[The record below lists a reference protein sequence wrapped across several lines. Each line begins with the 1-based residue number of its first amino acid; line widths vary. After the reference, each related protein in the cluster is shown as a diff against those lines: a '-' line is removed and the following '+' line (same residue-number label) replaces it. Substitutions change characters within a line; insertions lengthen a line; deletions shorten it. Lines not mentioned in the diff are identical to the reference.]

1 MYMPN
6 SITKEL
12 LQQYKVIK
20 DLISDIEL
28 FSRASSVENTTV
40 EDMRQKLESELD
52 TFRIIYDDY
61 SMIPEYEGG
70 FDKRYLRHDKKFM
83 TFLSEYL
90 PDIYN
95 DIEYPVYG
103 GKHKPS
109 HLKSL
114 RKSKRKVMV
123 SKKSTRK
130 NKKSTRKN
138 KKPIRKG
145 K

>member
-1 MYMPN
+1 MHI
-6 SITKEL
+6 SKTTEL

-20 DLISDIEL
+20 DLISEIEL
-28 FSRASSVENTTV
+28 FSRASST
-40 EDMRQKLESELD
+40 EDPYVVSLQQKLESELD
-52 TFRIIYDDY
+52 TFRSIYDDY

-70 FDKRYLRHDKKFM
+70 FDKRRLRHDKKFM

-109 HLKSL
+109 HLKSS

-130 NKKSTRKN
+130 NKKSTRKT

>member
-28 FSRASSVENTTV
+28 FSRASSI
-40 EDMRQKLESELD
+40 EDPSVVSLQQKLESELN
-52 TFRIIYDDY
+52 TFRDIYYDY
-61 SMIPEYEGG
+61 YMITEDYGG
-70 FDKRYLRHDKKFM
+70 IDKRYLRHDKKFM
-83 TFLSEYL
+83 TFLSEHL
-90 PDIYN
+90 PDIYD
-95 DIEYPVYG
+95 DIKYPVYG

-109 HLKSL
+109 HLKSS

-130 NKKSTRKN
+130 NKKSTRNN

>member
-1 MYMPN
+1 MPN

-28 FSRASSVENTTV
+28 FSRASSVENTAV
-40 EDMRQKLESELD
+40 EEMRQKLESELD
-52 TFRIIYDDY
+52 TFRRIYDDY
-61 SMIPEYEGG
+61 SMITEDYGG

-109 HLKSL
+109 HLKSS
-114 RKSKRKVMV
+114 RKSKRTVMV

-138 KKPIRKG
+138 KKLIRKG

>member
-1 MYMPN
+1 MPN

-12 LQQYKVIK
+12 LQQYEVIK
-20 DLISDIEL
+20 DLISEIEL
-28 FSRASSVENTTV
+28 FSRASST
-40 EDMRQKLESELD
+40 EDPYVVSLQHKLESELN
-52 TFRIIYDDY
+52 TFRDIYYEYYMITEDY
-61 SMIPEYEGG
+61 GG
-70 FDKRYLRHDKKFM
+70 FDKRRLRHDKKFM

-109 HLKSL
+109 HLKSS

-130 NKKSTRKN
+130 NKKSTRKT

>member
-28 FSRASSVENTTV
+28 FSRASSGENQVVVE
-40 EDMRQKLESELD
+40 MQHKLESELV
-52 TFRIIYDDY
+52 TFRSIYDDY

-95 DIEYPVYG
+95 DIVYPVYG

-109 HLKSL
+109 HLKSS
-114 RKSKRKVMV
+114 RKSKRKLMV

-130 NKKSTRKN
+130 NKKSTRNN

>member
-1 MYMPN
+1 MYMHN

-20 DLISDIEL
+20 NLISDIEL
-28 FSRASSVENTTV
+28 FSRGSSGENQAVVE
-40 EDMRQKLESELD
+40 MQHKLKSELN
-52 TFRIIYDDY
+52 TFRSIYDDY
-61 SMIPEYEGG
+61 YMIPEYEGG

-90 PDIYN
+90 PDIYK

-114 RKSKRKVMV
+114 RKSKCKVMV

-130 NKKSTRKN
+130 NKK
-138 KKPIRKG
+138 PIRKS

>member
-6 SITKEL
+6 STTKEL
-12 LQQYKVIK
+12 HQQYEVIN

-28 FSRASSVENTTV
+28 FSRASSIGNTAVE
-40 EDMRQKLESELD
+40 EMRQKLESELN
-52 TFRIIYDDY
+52 TFRDIYY
-61 SMIPEYEGG
+61 EYYMITEYEGG
-70 FDKRYLRHDKKFM
+70 FDKRYLRSDKKFM

-103 GKHKPS
+103 GKHKPA

-138 KKPIRKG
+138 KKPIRKS

>member
-6 SITKEL
+6 SITNEL
-12 LQQYKVIK
+12 LQHYEVIK

-28 FSRASSVENTTV
+28 FSRVSSVENTAV
-40 EDMRQKLESELD
+40 EEMRQKLESELN
-52 TFRIIYDDY
+52 TFRRIYGDY

-70 FDKRYLRHDKKFM
+70 FDKRQLRDDKKFM

-95 DIEYPVYG
+95 NIKYPVYG

-109 HLKSL
+109 HLKSS

-138 KKPIRKG
+138 KKPIRKS

>member
-1 MYMPN
+1 MRI
-6 SITKEL
+6 SKTTEL
-12 LQQYKVIK
+12 LKQYKVIK
-20 DLISDIEL
+20 DLISEIEL
-28 FSRASSVENTTV
+28 FSRASSVENTAV
-40 EDMRQKLESELD
+40 EEMRQKLESELN
-52 TFRIIYDDY
+52 TFRDIYYDY

-70 FDKRYLRHDKKFM
+70 FDKRRLRRDKIFM

-90 PDIYN
+90 HDIYD

-109 HLKSL
+109 HLKSS

-130 NKKSTRKN
+130 NKK
-138 KKPIRKG
+138 PIRKS